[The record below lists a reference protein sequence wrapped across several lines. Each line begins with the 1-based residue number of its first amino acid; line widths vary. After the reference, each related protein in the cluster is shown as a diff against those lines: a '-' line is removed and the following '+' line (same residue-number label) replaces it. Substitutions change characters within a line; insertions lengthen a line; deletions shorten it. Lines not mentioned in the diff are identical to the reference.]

1 VDKKDRPPIKTIAD
15 LGQAALKR
23 SGLADTDLEQARMC
37 RWCSMDL
44 TIDEP
49 SPMNARMLVIALF
62 HDESTI
68 RVYEVPVNAA
78 PDDKPLMP
86 RRVSLTKSSVVGNE
100 TFVIED
106 MTLERMADVL
116 ADELSVLEGAVTT
129 SEREA
134 RLWPGSASRI
144 PAARLSRRYRGR
156 RAHR

>member
-1 VDKKDRPPIKTIAD
+1 
-15 LGQAALKR
+15 
-23 SGLADTDLEQARMC
+23 
-37 RWCSMDL
+37 MDL

-129 SEREA
+129 SERERNA
-134 RLWPGSASRI
+134 MLDYGRALPPEYPLRDFLADIEAEEHIDDDDESELPSAAQADGSA
-144 PAARLSRRYRGR
+144 G
-156 RAHR
+156 